1 MSATAEAH
9 KTYVVFNPVAGTT
22 SAPEE
27 VRRAIDDCLAQMPGS
42 HQVYQTTG
50 DESIAEIT
58 REAVVRDFDLFIAVG
73 GDGTVSGVA
82 GGLVNTGK
90 PLAIVP
96 TGTANTLAREL
107 GVPLDLE
114 GALGLIGGP
123 HAQRRIDAIRADERH
138 FVLSVSIGISA
149 VIMRDTGREQKQSL
163 GLLAYIWTG
172 LRKLLGFQ
180 PVRFYLEIDGR
191 SQTYRAVEV
200 IALNSGAIGMP
211 AFKWTPG
218 VRLDD
223 GEMNVCVVRG
233 RTLLDYLIVAW
244 DVVTGREERRAP
256 HIRRVPVEHSVT
268 VEANKPL
275 PVQGDG
281 EVFGQSAVHMELAP
295 AALLMIVPEEKRT

>member
-1 MSATAEAH
+1 MSATADVR

-22 SAPEE
+22 SEPEE
-27 VRRAIDDCLAQMPGS
+27 VRQVIAAHLAQMPGT
-42 HQVYQTTG
+42 YKIYRTTG
-50 DESIAEIT
+50 EENVTGIVQ
-58 REAVVRDFDLFIAVG
+58 EAVADDFDLFIAVG

-96 TGTANTLAREL
+96 TGTGNTLAREL

-114 GALGLIGGP
+114 GALDMITGP
-123 HAQRRIDAIRADERH
+123 HAQRRIDAICAEGRH
-138 FVLSVSIGISA
+138 FVLSVSMGISSLM
-149 VIMRDTGREQKQSL
+149 MRDTGREEKQNL

-172 LRKLLGFQ
+172 LRKLFGFQ
-180 PVRFYLEIDGR
+180 PVRFHLEVDGKA
-191 SQTYRAVEV
+191 QKHRAAEV
-200 IALNSGAIGMP
+200 VALNSGAIGMP
-211 AFKWTPG
+211 ALQWAPDI
-218 VRLDD
+218 RLDD

-256 HIRRVPVEHSVT
+256 HIRCVPVEHSVT
-268 VEANKPL
+268 MEADKPL

-281 EVFGQSAVHMELAP
+281 EVFGERAVHVTLVP
-295 AALLMIVPEEKRT
+295 AALSVIVPEGKRT